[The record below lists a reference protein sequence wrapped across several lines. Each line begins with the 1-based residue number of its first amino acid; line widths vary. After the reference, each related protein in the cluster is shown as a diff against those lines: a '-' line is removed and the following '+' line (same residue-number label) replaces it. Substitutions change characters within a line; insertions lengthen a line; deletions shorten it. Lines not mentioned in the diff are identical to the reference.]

1 MLPISHSQK
10 SHQAIQVLQAMLD
23 GVEVHIKY
31 AINTMNIASLSAR
44 IAELKK
50 LGFIIDWRW
59 QNSTNSRYKV
69 YFIKDKTTAHKQY
82 QELLGGNASIYQA
95 VAKARQ
101 QGQKPKPN
109 TKPKTKRQNNGKPQ
123 GK

>member
-1 MLPISHSQK
+1 MLPISHNQK
-10 SHQAIQVLQAMLD
+10 SHQAMQVLQAMLD

-50 LGFIIDWRW
+50 MGFVIDWRW
-59 QNSTNSRYKV
+59 QNSPNSRYKV
-69 YFIKDKTTAHKQY
+69 YFIKDKTTAKQRY
-82 QELLGGNASIYQA
+82 QEILDGTASIYQV
-95 VAKARQ
+95 VAQARTA
-101 QGQKPKPN
+101 KPKTTN
-109 TKPKTKRQNNGKPQ
+109 KPKTKRQNNGKPQ

>member
-1 MLPISHSQK
+1 MLPISHNQK

-50 LGFIIDWRW
+50 MGFVIDWRW
-59 QNSTNSRYKV
+59 QNSPNSRYKV
-69 YFIKDKTTAHKQY
+69 YFIKDKTTAKQRY
-82 QELLGGNASIYQA
+82 QEILDGTASIYQV
-95 VAKARQ
+95 VAQAQ
-101 QGQKPKPN
+101 QTKPETTN
-109 TKPKTKRQNNGKPQ
+109 KPKTKRQNNGKPQ

>member
-1 MLPISHSQK
+1 MLPISHNQK

-50 LGFIIDWRW
+50 MGFVIDWRW
-59 QNSTNSRYKV
+59 QNSPNSRYKV
-69 YFIKDKTTAHKQY
+69 YFIKDKTTAKQRY
-82 QELLGGNASIYQA
+82 QEILDGTASIYQV
-95 VAKARQ
+95 VAQAQ
-101 QGQKPKPN
+101 QTKPETTN
-109 TKPKTKRQNNGKPQ
+109 KPKTKRRNNGKPQ

>member
-1 MLPISHSQK
+1 MLPISHNQK
-10 SHQAIQVLQAMLD
+10 SHQAMQVLQAMLD

-50 LGFIIDWRW
+50 MGFVIDWRW
-59 QNSTNSRYKV
+59 EISPNSRYKV
-69 YFIKDKTTAHKQY
+69 YFIKDKTTAKQRY
-82 QELLGGNASIYQA
+82 QEILNGTASIHQVVAQA
-95 VAKARQ
+95 RTA
-101 QGQKPKPN
+101 KPKT
-109 TKPKTKRQNNGKPQ
+109 TKAKTKRQNNGKPQ

>member
-50 LGFIIDWRW
+50 MGFVIDWRW
-59 QNSTNSRYKV
+59 QNSPNSRYKV
-69 YFIKDKTTAHKQY
+69 YFIKDKTTAKQRY
-82 QELLGGNASIYQA
+82 QEILDGTASIYQV
-95 VAKARQ
+95 VAQAQ
-101 QGQKPKPN
+101 QTKPETTN
-109 TKPKTKRQNNGKPQ
+109 KPKTKRQNNGKPQ

>member
-1 MLPISHSQK
+1 MLPISHNQK
-10 SHQAIQVLQAMLD
+10 SHQAMQVLQAMLD

-50 LGFIIDWRW
+50 MGFVIDWRW
-59 QNSTNSRYKV
+59 QNSPNSRYKV
-69 YFIKDKTTAHKQY
+69 YFIKDKTTAKQRY
-82 QELLGGNASIYQA
+82 QEILDGTASIYQV
-95 VAKARQ
+95 VAQARTA
-101 QGQKPKPN
+101 KPKT